1 MEKFIVVAGNI
12 GVGKSA
18 LVKLLSDALD
28 FKPFFEPVSENPYL
42 ADFYADMH
50 TWAFHSQVY
59 FLTRR
64 LRLHQ
69 QLMTQTGSVIQDRS
83 VYEDAEIFARN
94 LFLQKAISA
103 RDYDTYRELY
113 QLLVAFLPPPDLVIY
128 LRASVATLVKRIA
141 QRDRNYE
148 RTISAQYLT
157 ELNQLYEQWV
167 TGFQLCPV
175 LIVPADNLD
184 YVADSLHLDLVTS
197 KVLETLRGK
206 AEVRFDLDGRDDRG
220 SPVPGA

>member
-1 MEKFIVVAGNI
+1 M
-12 GVGKSA
+12 
-18 LVKLLSDALD
+18 
-28 FKPFFEPVSENPYL
+28 
-42 ADFYADMH
+42 
-50 TWAFHSQVY
+50 
-59 FLTRR
+59 
-64 LRLHQ
+64 
-69 QLMTQTGSVIQDRS
+69 
-83 VYEDAEIFARN
+83 EDAEIFARN

-197 KVLETLRGK
+197 KVLETLRGRLK
-206 AEVRFDLDGRDDRG
+206 FVLIWMDATTGGHLSQAREIFMIIQFSLLGLMD
-220 SPVPGA
+220 